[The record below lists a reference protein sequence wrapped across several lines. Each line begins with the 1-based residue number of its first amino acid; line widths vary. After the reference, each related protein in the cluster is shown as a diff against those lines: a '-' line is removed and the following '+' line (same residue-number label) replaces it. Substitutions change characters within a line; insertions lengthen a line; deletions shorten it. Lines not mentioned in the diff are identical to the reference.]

1 MADENE
7 NEKGQEQ
14 LDLGEALTVTVRAPK
29 KRKSQNEFAED
40 QLFNRIKELA
50 KLRGFS
56 DIITKARVYRET
68 LSGGRFTCPSYNA
81 FMEDDD
87 VGKIYGPGEYLVSYE
102 SEDESGEKV
111 YKPVRYRIGKEF
123 AQVHRAYCEEAG
135 IPCLLRD
142 DTKIPGQE
150 HMAPKPGFFDNLSPE
165 KVALFTAILGAL
177 KGMMGGS
184 NGDLRTVIEGQAKI
198 ISSFSG
204 NGKQSSPSAGLLEM
218 LAPKLI
224 ERAFDTS
231 KPEDPMKSILASLG
245 AVKEIKTLF
254 GDSEEKGENNGMMQT
269 LIEKAMDVLP
279 VLIAQHGSA
288 KDAGKDLKQ
297 NKLVQAFV
305 NNPDAQKA
313 FYQSAVSR
321 VGASAANDLA
331 AGLGIDT
338 ARLQPSQAEPII
350 ITQSNNGRI
359 QF

>member
-7 NEKGQEQ
+7 IGQEN
-14 LDLGEALTVTVRAPK
+14 LDLGEGLTVTVKAPK

-68 LSGGRFTCPSYNA
+68 LSGGRFTCPSHNA

-123 AQVHRAYCEEAG
+123 SQVHRQYCEEAG
-135 IPCLLRD
+135 IPCLLRE

-150 HMAPKPGFFDNLSPE
+150 HFAPKPGFFDNLSAE

-177 KGMMGGS
+177 KGMIGGS

-218 LAPKLI
+218 LAPRLI
-224 ERAFDTS
+224 ERAFETS
-231 KPEDPMKSILASLG
+231 KPEDPMKGIISSLG
-245 AVKEIKTLF
+245 AFKEIKTLF
-254 GDSEEKGENNGMMQT
+254 GDSEEKGESGGMMQV

-279 VLIAQHGSA
+279 ILISQHGSA
-288 KDAGKDLKQ
+288 KEAGKDLQK
-297 NKLVQAFV
+297 NKYVQAFV

-321 VGASAANDLA
+321 IGANAANDLA
-331 AGLGIDT
+331 AGLGIDP
-338 ARLQPSQAEPII
+338 ARLQPSQAAPVIVP
-350 ITQSNNGRI
+350 QANRKFV